1 MVNMKYLL
9 NRRSFIPLMILFSFF
24 DNFGMETEDM
34 EGENNVHTFE
44 VVFVGDASVGKTQI
58 VNKFMKNSFKKE
70 YKPTTNVK
78 CSTKAINFNEKNI
91 KLDLW
96 DTAGQ
101 ENCRNLSKIL
111 YGYSHLIVLVY
122 AVDDKKSFENIQSW
136 VEDVK
141 NNTNGNPKFLLVGNK
156 CDLEEERQVSREEA
170 QKYAED
176 NGIKFF
182 EVSAKTGKGIN
193 EMFQYIISKLLNDM
207 EKEEIS
213 YGDKDNNTNKIEQK
227 DLLDDQYIYDIKN
240 KKNFCWMEYCSCCPC
255 WEKTEGNGE
264 EEEEVEEEQHG
275 EAEDDKKSIK
285 KNNIDPFK
293 IYIEI
298 IAFLKSVVRQHN
310 ALASA
315 AIEQQQLFIIHH
327 TLRFDSFCEKHISSF
342 QKCCAED
349 TTI

>member
-141 NNTNGNPKFLLVGNK
+141 NNTNGNPCKNGN
-156 CDLEEERQVSREEA
+156 
-170 QKYAED
+170 
-176 NGIKFF
+176 
-182 EVSAKTGKGIN
+182 
-193 EMFQYIISKLLNDM
+193 
-207 EKEEIS
+207 
-213 YGDKDNNTNKIEQK
+213 
-227 DLLDDQYIYDIKN
+227 
-240 KKNFCWMEYCSCCPC
+240 EY
-255 WEKTEGNGE
+255 
-264 EEEEVEEEQHG
+264 
-275 EAEDDKKSIK
+275 
-285 KNNIDPFK
+285 
-293 IYIEI
+293 
-298 IAFLKSVVRQHN
+298 
-310 ALASA
+310 
-315 AIEQQQLFIIHH
+315 
-327 TLRFDSFCEKHISSF
+327 
-342 QKCCAED
+342 
-349 TTI
+349 